1 MVAIILQ
8 FGLYHT
14 KFKGHN
20 TFIYKLFIKLLITN
34 LNLDQNLLDKLKV
47 HFLMADREYLNKIKY
62 DFQN

>member
-1 MVAIILQ
+1 MAIILQ

-20 TFIYKLFIKLLITN
+20 TFIYKLLITN

-47 HFLMADREYLNKIKY
+47 HFLMVDREYLNKIKY